1 METLAPSGLLRPLA
15 LTALLFQTI
24 RTRAKLDSSVDVRC
38 NVYVHVF
45 ITQNKCTSIGNP
57 FTAVACTQTDVKFI
71 AGHYLRRNGLK
82 TKKRLKIVN
91 IVKCRAPPAGEE
103 KHSHTVMTCLQLSPC
118 TFITL
123 LYCVLLPW
131 H

>member
-15 LTALLFQTI
+15 LTGLLFQTI

-91 IVKCRAPPAGEE
+91 ISVVRASVSSKTRKLVKCRAPPAGEE
-103 KHSHTVMTCLQLSPC
+103 KHH
-118 TFITL
+118 IL
-123 LYCVLLPW
+123 L
-131 H
+131 